1 MKDIINQVKSPFTD
15 KMVEKLI
22 KQYISWDG
30 DMVGFCKKINEIDGL
45 EMVTNPYLKELNDTF
60 CSQKQKNWNI
70 ILSDKNYLR
79 NNECK
84 EQLYKI
90 YLNLKG
96 EEKANTI
103 KQYIQK
109 CEEKNKGY
117 KLKFAEKDG
126 RNDEIIILTDEK
138 NLTTDINIIKKI
150 IQQKQKGELPIL
162 VGIYN
167 NEIGITE
174 EHTDTPYYDYTE
186 LRLDMIPKS
195 IAKYILDNSL
205 DIIKYCNTKQIKLIS
220 EMSELFKKYTEN
232 IVLGQIGYGIHI
244 VVVKE
249 LLKPLRQYMVDN
261 SEKVLPEMV
270 SNFRMVCQ
278 AHGISKQG
286 VFSILTEQKIQEG
299 GQAEEKTLEKLQNEL
314 ENLTQKERKI
324 VQKRNEA
331 KIIRDIYQAELDK
344 EETS

>member
-45 EMVTNPYLKELNDTF
+45 EMVTNPYLKGLNDTY
-60 CSQKQKNWNI
+60 CIQKQKNWNI

-96 EEKANTI
+96 EDKANII
-103 KQYIQK
+103 KEYIQK
-109 CEEKNKGY
+109 CEEKNKDY

-126 RNDEIIILTDEK
+126 RNDEIIFMTDEK
-138 NLTTDINIIKKI
+138 NLTTDIDIIKKI
-150 IQQKQKGELPIL
+150 TQQKQKGKLPML

-174 EHTDTPYYDYTE
+174 EYTDAPYYNYTE
-186 LRLDMIPKS
+186 SRLDMIPKS

-244 VVVKE
+244 VIVKE
-249 LLKPLRQYMVDN
+249 LIKPLRKYMDEN
-261 SEKVLPEMV
+261 SSKALPDMV
-270 SNFRMVCQ
+270 SNFKMSCQ
-278 AHGISKQG
+278 VNGISEQG
-286 VFSILTEQKIQEG
+286 VFSTLTEQKIQEEPL
-299 GQAEEKTLEKLQNEL
+299 EEKSLEELQNEL
-314 ENLTQKERKI
+314 EKLVQKERKI
-324 VQKRNEA
+324 AEKKNET
-331 KIIRDIYQAELDK
+331 KMIKEIYQNELYK
-344 EETS
+344 AGNC